1 MKITLDEAVEILQK
15 EIVWCLDNPDP
26 TLNKDQQMGFMNG
39 LRQAQYLLRA
49 AEHCVQADGA
59 CACPE
64 YINEPMTTA
73 FRCAFC
79 GKPPRR

>member
-1 MKITLDEAVEILQK
+1 MSEWFDVTDQDDVDLSDDGKEVHILFATNRNGNRYVSVSVELLAK
-15 EIVWCLDNPDP
+15 VLA
-26 TLNKDQQMGFMNG
+26 
-39 LRQAQYLLRA
+39 AQPG
-49 AEHCVQADGA
+49 VQADGA
-59 CACPE
+59 CTCPE